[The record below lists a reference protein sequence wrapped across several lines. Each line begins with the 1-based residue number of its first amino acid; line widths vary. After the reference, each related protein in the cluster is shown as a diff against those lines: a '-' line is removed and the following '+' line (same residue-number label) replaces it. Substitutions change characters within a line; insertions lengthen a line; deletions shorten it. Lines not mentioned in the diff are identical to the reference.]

1 MLEKERGSLLFV
13 LLDLVDAYR
22 AVLRK
27 ESEIWKIK
35 RKILQFVKIYT
46 IINHKINK

>member
-1 MLEKERGSLLFV
+1 MLEKERGSLLFCAFRPG
-13 LLDLVDAYR
+13 AYR
-22 AVLRK
+22 AILRK